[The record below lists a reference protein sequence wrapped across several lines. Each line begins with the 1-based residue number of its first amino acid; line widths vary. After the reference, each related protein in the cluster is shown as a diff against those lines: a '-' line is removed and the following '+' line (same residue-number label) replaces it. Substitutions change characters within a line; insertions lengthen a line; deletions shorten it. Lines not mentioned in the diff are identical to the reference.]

1 MYYQKEGKMYF
12 QKEVTIGKMEKGY
25 IIIMRTKQNPESP
38 EEDVYVALD
47 EAMNRVKKFLVK

>member
-1 MYYQKEGKMYF
+1 MYF